1 MVDVV
6 TLMIWLGLLI
16 INIYLAIMF
25 GTKLSNDFMIIRN
38 RYVLIIVIVYEIILC
53 PFTDNDQFLYTVF
66 ILLQVSVDD
75 WLN

>member
-6 TLMIWLGLLI
+6 TLMIWLELLI

-25 GTKLSNDFMIIRN
+25 GTKLSNGFMIISN
-38 RYVLIIVIVYEIILC
+38 IYVLIIVIVYEMIMC
-53 PFTDNDQFLYTVF
+53 PFTDHDQFLYTVF
-66 ILLQVSVDD
+66 IFLQVSVDD